1 MHLFSNVLKGE
12 TETSY
17 QFQRFSTFEKRCNDN
32 YKDGGKALYLYGKAL
47 NYFQYA
53 VIVDNVFLT
62 SGGPPTDFQLA
73 FNELNSI
80 SIPYYKLSNGVASM
94 LYNRPIPP
102 SLFKKESS
110 RLLNNVVMCYNK
122 QTAMNFIKNYNCD
135 VMITTHVEPNFYV
148 PECYDENFFIVYTA
162 PFYNNQTRDK
172 EECIEIKVK
181 YVNGKANRTII
192 KGGIKLS

>member
-1 MHLFSNVLKGE
+1 
-12 TETSY
+12 
-17 QFQRFSTFEKRCNDN
+17 
-32 YKDGGKALYLYGKAL
+32 
-47 NYFQYA
+47 
-53 VIVDNVFLT
+53 
-62 SGGPPTDFQLA
+62 
-73 FNELNSI
+73 
-80 SIPYYKLSNGVASM
+80 M